1 MLIDEEF
8 LYLEDEEADK
18 IYAQLKARQ
27 FRRKNMEETEMRLN
41 LRMSQLEEMAKN
53 DSNQAVDINDSE
65 RMLAS

>member
-41 LRMSQLEEMAKN
+41 MRMSQLEEMAKN